1 MAVSSGFFDSQ
12 NGDRKYTAME
22 MSQIFDGI
30 IKDGIYRSIYD
41 DTDNNTTPFKTVP
54 GTGIQVIVKKGRA
67 WCNHCWLYNDGPVT
81 VSLSAA
87 PASGQK
93 RYDTVALEFD
103 QGNRRGRIV
112 HFTGTATSGT
122 PSKPNP
128 HASDTSLKIY
138 MPIAYVLVEGGATSL
153 TQSKISQTCIGTDAA
168 PYVTSPLEAIS
179 VSEFVAEWRAEQI
192 AWMNSFK
199 TEIQGLL
206 TQEQA
211 GWLFECIKNT
221 ARTTLRCNFKKNKYE
236 GKYLEAVK
244 YNTTWTVGATITATD
259 SERGYKSL
267 FLYNEFNPTTGGTSE
282 VLYGTWTVSMYE
294 SSTNRTQI
302 GPSKSTKVYNYGYH
316 TEDLQMGTDKTITV
330 TFDNAAFNGLTCT
343 LKNGTETYTA
353 VIPSSGTKQ
362 VVFDVQTTGT
372 WTASVTVS
380 GKTYSG
386 SVSTPNAGNYTI
398 AISYITRVNILYS
411 GTDKLITGIAGP
423 KIYNESQKIDSSA
436 TFTKASNT
444 ITIKHTGY
452 TDGCG
457 FAWKVNGVNFSDYSK
472 LTATFTKTTGS
483 AAMYWGIGGAPTS
496 FTSGGNTYYRV
507 PDNIIKKTAS
517 STNLDISSI
526 SGTNVYIY
534 MGYPG
539 NGQPLEFSLKNIYI
553 DP

>member
-41 DTDNNTTPFKTVP
+41 DTDNNKVPFKTVP

-138 MPIAYVLVEGGATSL
+138 MPIAYVLVEGGAASL
-153 TQSKISQTCIGTDAA
+153 TQSKISQTCIGTDDA

-221 ARTTLRCNFKKNKYE
+221 ARTTLRCNFTKNKYE

-259 SERGYKSL
+259 SEKGWKSL

-294 SSTNRTQI
+294 SSTDRTQI
-302 GPSKSTKVYNYGYH
+302 GPSKTTKVYNYGYH

-330 TFDNAAFNGLTCT
+330 TFDNAAFNGAKCYLQFGTTTEKYEATIPTTSTTANRKVTFDVLT
-343 LKNGTETYTA
+343 
-353 VIPSSGTKQ
+353 SGT
-362 VVFDVQTTGT
+362 
-372 WTASVTVS
+372 WNASVTVG

-386 SVSTPNAGNYTI
+386 SVSATSAGNYTI
-398 AISYITRVNILYS
+398 AIKYLTELVILSSSVDKMGTGARVSGDSTVVIAKSGGKLSITKDGYAAAGEARWQINADLTEYKSIKLTFSRTLGSSGSVWWRVGTSTSASKQTTTGTVTVSISSLSGTGNSIYLGYS
-411 GTDKLITGIAGP
+411 GL
-423 KIYNESQKIDSSA
+423 NETPSA
-436 TFTKASNT
+436 TVGLT
-444 ITIKHTGY
+444 I
-452 TDGCG
+452 
-457 FAWKVNGVNFSDYSK
+457 A
-472 LTATFTKTTGS
+472 
-483 AAMYWGIGGAPTS
+483 
-496 FTSGGNTYYRV
+496 
-507 PDNIIKKTAS
+507 NIS
-517 STNLDISSI
+517 VL
-526 SGTNVYIY
+526 
-534 MGYPG
+534 P
-539 NGQPLEFSLKNIYI
+539 
-553 DP
+553 